1 VVEFLHPLRKE
12 ASKGRRSSML
22 EMATEVGKTHPK
34 TTTIHPNLPTL
45 KNLSPKTFKPKAKL
59 EITKASKNNYLYYYY
74 P

>member
-1 VVEFLHPLRKE
+1 
-12 ASKGRRSSML
+12 ML